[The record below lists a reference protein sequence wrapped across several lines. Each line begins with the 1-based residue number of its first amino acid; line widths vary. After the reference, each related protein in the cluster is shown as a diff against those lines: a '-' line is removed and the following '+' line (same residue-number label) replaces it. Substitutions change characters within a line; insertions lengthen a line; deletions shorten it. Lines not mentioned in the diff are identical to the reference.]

1 MWTPNL
7 VLLRVYLSPIISP
20 HRDVFF
26 ICFVW
31 MLTFMRE
38 YRLRN
43 TQNDTS
49 QCLHLHIR
57 TVTILPL
64 TPLTGQPDELG

>member
-20 HRDVFF
+20 HSDVFF

-31 MLTFMRE
+31 MLTFMHE
-38 YRLRN
+38 SQLGP
-43 TQNDTS
+43 TQNETS
-49 QCLHLHIR
+49 QHLDLHMC
-57 TVTILPL
+57 TVTLFPL
-64 TPLTGQPDELG
+64 TQLTGQPDELG